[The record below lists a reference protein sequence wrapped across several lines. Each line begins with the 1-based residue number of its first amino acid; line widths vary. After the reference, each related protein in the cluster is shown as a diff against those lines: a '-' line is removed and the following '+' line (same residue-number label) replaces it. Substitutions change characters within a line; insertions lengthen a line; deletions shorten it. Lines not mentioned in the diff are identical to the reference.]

1 MFCIISLETSSD
13 SRLIQIYP
21 MERSHYDIM
30 SHLVRLDHS
39 LDKLFI
45 YPKHSLGVERL
56 IAWFLFTVH
65 QSQELYHNPWKDHS
79 QLHALRT
86 RDKTHKAKK
95 NAEMQVEVR
104 LVNRISTNAD
114 HLSTEHSQDSMPLSY
129 LIIVLANRRKVL
141 LLTQQSTF
149 SIYHPIYTISTLRP
163 H

>member
-1 MFCIISLETSSD
+1 
-13 SRLIQIYP
+13 

-30 SHLVRLDHS
+30 THLVRLDHS

-65 QSQELYHNPWKDHS
+65 QSQELSHNPWKDHS

-141 LLTQQSTF
+141 HDTAINLQYLSSYIHYINIETPLVRTRD
-149 SIYHPIYTISTLRP
+149 ISLKLVRKFQNF
-163 H
+163 